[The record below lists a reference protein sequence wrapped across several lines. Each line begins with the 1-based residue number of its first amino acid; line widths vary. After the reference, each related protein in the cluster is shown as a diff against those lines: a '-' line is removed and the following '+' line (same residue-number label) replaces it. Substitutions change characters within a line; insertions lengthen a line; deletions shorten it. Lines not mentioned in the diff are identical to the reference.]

1 MVLRCYRWS
10 VLFRV
15 RVARRAVR
23 FAVCER
29 LGPEAP
35 VAARRVHGRLVVP
48 CEASRDGR
56 VELPILPKPDLSR
69 ARLTKH
75 ETNSRRTA
83 AYRSQI
89 DGAELAR
96 TTTTARTPAVAT
108 APRTRSAAAQNRLH
122 SARAAFWRRRGTRGL
137 ERHET
142 ARADAADARRC
153 TRKVRENAQKA
164 HRSPAAGLEP
174 QPFRTPD
181 GSRRS
186 QSLVCTIN
194 D

>member
-142 ARADAADARRC
+142 AHADAADAYENK
-153 TRKVRENAQKA
+153 KVTARPPQVSNPNHCYHKTIVVVPKA
-164 HRSPAAGLEP
+164 SCV
-174 QPFRTPD
+174 
-181 GSRRS
+181 GS
-186 QSLVCTIN
+186 TAIN
-194 D
+194 H